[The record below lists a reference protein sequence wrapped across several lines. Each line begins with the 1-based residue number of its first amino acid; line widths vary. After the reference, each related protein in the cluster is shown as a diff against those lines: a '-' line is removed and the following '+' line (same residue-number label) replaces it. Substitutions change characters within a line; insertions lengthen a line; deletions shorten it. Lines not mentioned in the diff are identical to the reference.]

1 MLGGVLGGMVVWKFK
16 SQTDS
21 LIAWAVISRFYS
33 GVFRRHSH
41 AGMSGRRAEHQR

>member
-41 AGMSGRRAEHQR
+41 AGMSAEHQR